1 MDEQR
6 IATLGKGKSVS
17 TAKAYPLKGILE
29 HPEPEQYYP
38 DLANKIKVKFYE
50 SQDENEGGS
59 IQNHSDGTYTTRINE
74 KFREKDSDRLF
85 LLTHETQHVIQGKD
99 RGFRSFPK
107 KDNALGG
114 ITSSYLYK
122 LLKRGKLKICREGSD
137 KGIKYRHLPD
147 AKLMRWAW
155 KLYELGTEKRVPPQF
170 VYNSVRSTRRYSR
183 SVFLL
188 MDLKI

>member
-1 MDEQR
+1 MRFLVNDKE
-6 IATLGKGKSVS
+6 ISKFIIEATVL
-17 TAKAYPLKGILE
+17 PLKRVLIYEGL
-29 HPEPEQYYP
+29 EQYYP

-50 SQDENEGGS
+50 SQNENEGAS
-59 IQNHSDGTYTTRINE
+59 VQNHSDGTYTIRIN
-74 KFREKDSDRLF
+74 KDFRETDSDRLF
-85 LLTHETQHVIQGKD
+85 LLTHEIQHVIQGKD

-137 KGIKYRHLPD
+137 KEIKYRHLPD

-155 KLYELGTEKRVPPQF
+155 KLYELGTE
-170 VYNSVRSTRRYSR
+170 
-183 SVFLL
+183 
-188 MDLKI
+188 